1 MDALPH
7 RRTKLLGA
15 TLLVTLAAVLSAC
28 VSTSILDR
36 WKDPSYTGP
45 ALHKVLVVGVQKNEG
60 RRRLWEDAMV
70 AALIH
75 QGVQASASW
84 TVFPTKAPS
93 ADELAAT
100 ATHDGFDGVL
110 ASHFVSAS
118 QRLYWMPGY
127 AGVGFGW
134 QWRYYGYWG
143 AAYDPGFVET
153 EDRADYQTDVFTVD
167 ANGGKL
173 IWTGIT
179 RSIDLSSTRSI
190 TEDISRVLVP
200 ALAKEG
206 ILATRGS

>member
-1 MDALPH
+1 MDASPT
-7 RRTKLLGA
+7 RRSILLRPA
-15 TLLVTLAAVLSAC
+15 LLLALTALLSAC
-28 VSTSILDR
+28 VSTSIIDR

-45 ALHKVLVVGVQKNEG
+45 PLHKVLVVGVQKNEG

-70 AALIH
+70 AGLVK

-100 ATHDGFDGVL
+100 AAHEGFDGVL

-134 QWRYYGYWG
+134 RWRYYGYWG

-167 ANGGKL
+167 ASGGKL

-179 RSIDLSSTRSI
+179 RSIDLNSTRSI
-190 TEDISRVLVP
+190 TDEIGRVLVP

-206 ILATRGS
+206 ILAARRS